1 PAWSCTPCSTVVGP
15 DGVCSGASGGLSIVK
30 PGRGWSVGVWAANAG
45 TELSMVTST
54 AVTANSAIPA
64 CLRCR
69 RLLIRF
75 ITPPGQSVRILGLSN
90 VQNAGWP
97 DASTDLNIVQPA
109 GRYLHLMDAATITSA
124 ALDTMA
130 EVGLDR
136 LTMRAV
142 AARLGV
148 HVGGLY
154 YYLPDKTTLLRS
166 MADQI
171 CLQIMDATTPTGD
184 WRLDALDLCHATRRT
199 LLERRDATRVFAQSP
214 VVASVGAVSLLER
227 MLTLLATGIKPDR
240 VAPAADTLLS
250 YVTGFTLQEQLGT

>member
-1 PAWSCTPCSTVVGP
+1 
-15 DGVCSGASGGLSIVK
+15 
-30 PGRGWSVGVWAANAG
+30 
-45 TELSMVTST
+45 
-54 AVTANSAIPA
+54 
-64 CLRCR
+64 
-69 RLLIRF
+69 
-75 ITPPGQSVRILGLSN
+75 
-90 VQNAGWP
+90 
-97 DASTDLNIVQPA
+97 
-109 GRYLHLMDAATITSA
+109 MDAATITDA

-171 CLQIMDATTPTGD
+171 CLQIMDALTPTGD

-214 VVASVGAVSLLER
+214 VVASVGALGLFERLLE
-227 MLTLLATGIKPDR
+227 LLAVGIKPDR
-240 VAPAADTLLS
+240 VNAAADTLLS
-250 YVTGFTLQEQLGT
+250 YVTGFTLQEQIGTDIQPSDPRMIADGPARFPRVFASFGCDPEVTFASALKAILAGFESQASLAPSSH

>member
-1 PAWSCTPCSTVVGP
+1 
-15 DGVCSGASGGLSIVK
+15 
-30 PGRGWSVGVWAANAG
+30 
-45 TELSMVTST
+45 
-54 AVTANSAIPA
+54 
-64 CLRCR
+64 
-69 RLLIRF
+69 
-75 ITPPGQSVRILGLSN
+75 
-90 VQNAGWP
+90 
-97 DASTDLNIVQPA
+97 
-109 GRYLHLMDAATITSA
+109 MDAATITAA

-171 CLQIMDATTPTGD
+171 CLQIMHAAAPTGD

-214 VVASVGAVSLLER
+214 VVASVGALGLLER
-227 MLTLLATGIKPDR
+227 MLELLATGIKPDR
-240 VAPAADTLLS
+240 VATAADTLLS
-250 YVTGFTLQEQLGT
+250 YVTGFTLQEQIGTDIQPSDPRLIANGPALFPRFFAAINCDPEITFATALQAILAGFESQAALAPTSH

>member
-1 PAWSCTPCSTVVGP
+1 LFNWR
-15 DGVCSGASGGLSIVK
+15 
-30 PGRGWSVGVWAANAG
+30 RGIFG
-45 TELSMVTST
+45 
-54 AVTANSAIPA
+54 
-64 CLRCR
+64 
-69 RLLIRF
+69 F
-75 ITPPGQSVRILGLSN
+75 
-90 VQNAGWP
+90 
-97 DASTDLNIVQPA
+97 
-109 GRYLHLMDAATITSA
+109 MDAATITDA
-124 ALDTMA
+124 ALETMA

-171 CLQIMDATTPTGD
+171 CLQIMDALAPTGD

-214 VVASVGAVSLLER
+214 VVASVGALGLIERLLE
-227 MLTLLATGIKPDR
+227 LLATGIKPDR
-240 VAPAADTLLS
+240 VATAGDTLLS
-250 YVTGFTLQEQLGT
+250 YVTGFTLQEQIGTDIQPLDPRLIANGPALFPRIFAAFGCDPEVTFATALQAILAGFESPAPLTPTSD

>member
-1 PAWSCTPCSTVVGP
+1 
-15 DGVCSGASGGLSIVK
+15 
-30 PGRGWSVGVWAANAG
+30 
-45 TELSMVTST
+45 
-54 AVTANSAIPA
+54 
-64 CLRCR
+64 
-69 RLLIRF
+69 
-75 ITPPGQSVRILGLSN
+75 
-90 VQNAGWP
+90 
-97 DASTDLNIVQPA
+97 
-109 GRYLHLMDAATITSA
+109 MDAATITAA
-124 ALDTMA
+124 ALETMA

-171 CLQIMDATTPTGD
+171 CLQIMDATAPTGD

-240 VAPAADTLLS
+240 VATAADTLLS
-250 YVTGFTLQEQLGT
+250 YVTGFTLQEQIGTDIHPLDLRLIPDGPALFPRFFAAINCDPEVTFATALQAILAGFESESGGGERPKH